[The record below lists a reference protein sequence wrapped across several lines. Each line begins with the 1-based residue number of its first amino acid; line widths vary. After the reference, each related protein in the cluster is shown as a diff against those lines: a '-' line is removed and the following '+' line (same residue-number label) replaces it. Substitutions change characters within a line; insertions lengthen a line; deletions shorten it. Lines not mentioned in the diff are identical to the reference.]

1 MLDFMAAGKKTHS
14 ARRQLG
20 DFLRQRRERLGP
32 ADVGLPLMRRRRTPG
47 LRREEVAALAGIS
60 VDWYVRLEQGREI
73 FPSRPTAEA
82 LARALR
88 LGPADRLHLLRLA
101 TEKPERAFRREEV
114 PPEIAQ
120 LVRELPTP
128 AYVIGA
134 RFDILCWNRAAV
146 RIFGDFGAIQEAERN
161 TLYQIFVAPAVRKT
175 YPNWEADAH
184 YFLERFRVAY
194 DFWAHA
200 PEFVSLKDDLC
211 VRSEEFRRWWQ
222 AHEIRPKA
230 SGDKVLRHP
239 ALGRIRLRF
248 AAFQCADNTDLR
260 LILHGPAKPDG
271 G

>member
-1 MLDFMAAGKKTHS
+1 MPDRPQALS
-14 ARRQLG
+14 VNRQLG
-20 DFLRQRRERLGP
+20 DFLRQRRERLAP
-32 ADVGLPLMRRRRTPG
+32 ADVGLPPTHRRRTPG
-47 LRREEVAALAGIS
+47 LRREEVAELAGIS
-60 VDWYVRLEQGREI
+60 VDWYVRLEQGRDS

-88 LGPADRLHLLRLA
+88 LSPVDRGHLLRLA
-101 TEKPERAFRREEV
+101 TEKPDRAFRRGEV
-114 PPEIAQ
+114 PPELAN

-146 RIFGDFGAIQEAERN
+146 RIFGDFGKIPEAERN
-161 TLYQIFVAPAVRKT
+161 TLYQIFLGPQVRRT
-175 YPNWEADAH
+175 HPDWEADAR
-184 YFLERFRVAY
+184 YFLERFRAAY

-200 PEFVSLKDDLC
+200 PEFVRLKDDLC
-211 VRSEEFRRWWQ
+211 ARSDEFRRWWR

-248 AAFQCADNTDLR
+248 AAFPCADDPDLR
-260 LILHGPAKPDG
+260 LILHGPAKPDAE
-271 G
+271 